1 MNAIQLLV
9 LALAAQAASPTAPA
23 PDAQPASPD
32 LITREDAAVVAKA
45 SIEAC
50 ERHNERVM
58 ALVTDADGHLR
69 AALSSDNAT
78 GAGFRSAPLKT
89 ATVLA
94 FHASTRDLATRL
106 TKDPAFAA
114 QYGKDPRY
122 FYHAGALPIFRNGKF
137 VAVVAVGGGHDQDE
151 ACASEGLKLLP
162 WAKTSP

>member
-1 MNAIQLLV
+1 MNAIQI
-9 LALAAQAASPTAPA
+9 LALAVAAQAAAPPA
-23 PDAQPASPD
+23 TVPPAEPASPD
-32 LITREDAAVVAKA
+32 LITRADASAVAKA

-50 ERHNERVM
+50 ERRNERVM

-78 GAGFRSAPLKT
+78 GAGFRTAPLKT

-94 FHASTRDLATRL
+94 FHASTRDLAVRL
-106 TKDPAFAA
+106 ANDPAFAA
-114 QYGKDPRY
+114 QYGQDPRY
-122 FYHAGALPIFRNGKF
+122 FYHPGALPIFKSGKF

-151 ACASEGLKLLP
+151 ACAYEGLKLLP